1 MWISGGY
8 LAAAA
13 VMVTAVGAACL
24 KRSQY
29 ERDHFVTEEF
39 EIKTEK
45 IKKDRTL
52 VFLSDIHDK
61 EFGFHGSDLTKTIR
75 KLDPDAVLIG
85 GDTMVAKEKKA
96 DLAVTKRL
104 ICALSGI
111 PIYYG
116 NGNHEQRLNQ
126 DRETYGTLYDE
137 FLEFLK
143 EQKVYYL
150 SDAGKMLGDD
160 ICICGV
166 DLEKQYYRDLIP
178 DKLTPEYLQE
188 RLKRPDPTVYQILL
202 AHSPLFFK
210 TYAAWGADLTL
221 SGHFH
226 GGTIRLPIL
235 GGVMTPQFQFFLPCC
250 AGFFE
255 KKGRHMLVS
264 RGLGTHSINIRLN
277 NRPQLVVI
285 HLKAIHKE
293 DIKERYI

>member
-1 MWISGGY
+1 MWKMGGY
-8 LAAAA
+8 LAAGAA
-13 VMVTAVGAACL
+13 VIAGTAAACL
-24 KRSQY
+24 KRSRY

-39 EIKTEK
+39 VIKTEK

-61 EFGFHGSDLTKTIR
+61 EFGVQGSALTEAIHKIR
-75 KLDPDAVLIG
+75 PDAVLIG
-85 GDTMVAKEKKA
+85 GDTMVAKNGKA

-104 ICALSGI
+104 ICGLSDI

-116 NGNHEQRLNQ
+116 NGNHEQRLNL
-126 DRETYGTLYDE
+126 DRETYGSMYDE
-137 FLEFLK
+137 FLEFLQ
-143 EQKVYYL
+143 EQKVHYL
-150 SDAGKMLGDD
+150 SDAGEWFGDD
-160 ICICGV
+160 ICISGV
-166 DLEKQYYRDLIP
+166 NLEKRYYRDLIP
-178 DKLTPEYLQE
+178 DQLDTAYLQE
-188 RLKRPDPTVYQILL
+188 HLGKSDSERYQILL

-210 TYAAWGADLTL
+210 SYAAWGADLTL
-221 SGHFH
+221 CGHFH

-285 HLKAIHKE
+285 QLKAKTNT
-293 DIKERYI
+293 